1 MGNLINAVNQLSYP
15 AKCVHASWTVEL
27 SKLKAKIGIVQK
39 IIISY
44 GDVVYESID
53 RNRERPSWKLTKSSH
68 IMKVL

>member
-44 GDVVYESID
+44 GGMHSQIYNFYFSFRIKTENK
-53 RNRERPSWKLTKSSH
+53 RKN
-68 IMKVL
+68 

>member
-44 GDVVYESID
+44 GDWES
-53 RNRERPSWKLTKSSH
+53 NCVWLAAKWS
-68 IMKVL
+68 